1 MTTYLSDDDFR
12 ALLVELRQPFE
23 IADLEFRPLQKNKEG
38 TRAQAAIYADPR
50 TYMNRLDEVYPQWSC
65 TFTTWGDKIIC
76 NLTLAGVT
84 RSSTGEPDAQ
94 SEKSEIAGT
103 AAEAQAFKRAC
114 TAFGLGRYLY
124 EMGRQWGEY
133 DGEKKQFTPAAIDD
147 FRKKA
152 KEVTSRLIGK
162 PTASGKSA
170 NGKPPVTEKPPT
182 IEKPPT
188 HGKPTPNGKSAH
200 DKVATDVQAP
210 AAPAAADPT
219 SVATVTAA
227 PAAETPATPFQLTKE
242 QADQFQASV
251 KAICG
256 EKTQGLLA
264 EALRTVGL
272 DRWGACTQEQWNILS
287 FWLEQMEDQNQPY
300 RLGANALAYIHKQ
313 LGGQEKT

>member
-1 MTTYLSDDDFR
+1 MTTILSDEEFR

-23 IADLEFRPLQKNKEG
+23 VADLEFRPLSVTKDGK
-38 TRAQAAIYADPR
+38 RAQAAIYADPR
-50 TYMNRLDEVYPQWSC
+50 TYMARLDEVYPQWSC
-65 TFTTWGDKIIC
+65 TFTTWGDRIIC

-133 DGEKKQFTPAAIDD
+133 DGEKKQFTPAALDE

-152 KEVTSRLIGK
+152 REITHSLLGK
-162 PTASGKSA
+162 PTPSGKPSG
-170 NGKPPVTEKPPT
+170 GKPPTPEKLPT
-182 IEKPPT
+182 T
-188 HGKPTPNGKSAH
+188 GKPTPNGKASH
-200 DKVATDVQAP
+200 DK
-210 AAPAAADPT
+210 AAPAVPAAAAEKPVNAPAPPDPT
-219 SVATVTAA
+219 PVAAA
-227 PAAETPATPFQLTKE
+227 EETPATPFQLTKE

-256 EKTQGLLA
+256 EKTQNLLA
-264 EALRTVGL
+264 EALRTIGL

-287 FWLEQMEDQNQPY
+287 FWLEQMEEKNQPY

-313 LGGQEKT
+313 LEGQEET

>member
-1 MTTYLSDDDFR
+1 MTTILSDEEFR

-23 IADLEFRPLQKNKEG
+23 IADLEFRPLSVTKEG
-38 TRAQAAIYADPR
+38 KRAQAAIYADPR
-50 TYMNRLDEVYPQWSC
+50 TYMNRLDEVYSQWSC
-65 TFTTWGDKIIC
+65 TFTTWGDRIIC
-76 NLTLAGVT
+76 NLTIAGVT

-133 DGEKKQFTPAAIDD
+133 DGEKKQFTPAALDE

-152 KEVTSRLIGK
+152 REITHSLLGKPTTSGKASGGKPPSVERAPTNGK
-162 PTASGKSA
+162 PTA
-170 NGKPPVTEKPPT
+170 NGKLP
-182 IEKPPT
+182 
-188 HGKPTPNGKSAH
+188 G
-200 DKVATDVQAP
+200 DKAAP
-210 AAPAAADPT
+210 AAPAAAP
-219 SVATVTAA
+219 VATAPATVA
-227 PAAETPATPFQLTKE
+227 PAATAPAAAAVEETPATFQLTKE

-256 EKTQGLLA
+256 EKTQNLLA

-287 FWLEQMEDQNQPY
+287 FWLEQMEEKNQPY
-300 RLGANALAYIHKQ
+300 RLSANALTYIHQQ
-313 LGGQEKT
+313 LGSQKSA